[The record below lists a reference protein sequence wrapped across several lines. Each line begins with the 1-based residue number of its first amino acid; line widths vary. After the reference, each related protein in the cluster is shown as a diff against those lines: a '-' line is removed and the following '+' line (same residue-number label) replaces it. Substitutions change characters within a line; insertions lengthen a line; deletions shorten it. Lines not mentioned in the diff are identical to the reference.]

1 MNEDIIDKNLTTY
14 YINYDDYVSNT
25 WYMYPYIKTG
35 YRRRY
40 QDYRYYLK
48 SLFWMHNET
57 INIWTH
63 LLGSIT
69 FFILLF
75 TTNISSIMDGAYWA
89 DYVVIN

>member
-1 MNEDIIDKNLTTY
+1 MTEVIIDDLPENSVYTR
-14 YINYDDYVSNT
+14 YDDFVNNT

-40 QDYRYYLK
+40 QDAKYYLQ

-63 LLGSIT
+63 L
-69 FFILLF
+69 
-75 TTNISSIMDGAYWA
+75 
-89 DYVVIN
+89 